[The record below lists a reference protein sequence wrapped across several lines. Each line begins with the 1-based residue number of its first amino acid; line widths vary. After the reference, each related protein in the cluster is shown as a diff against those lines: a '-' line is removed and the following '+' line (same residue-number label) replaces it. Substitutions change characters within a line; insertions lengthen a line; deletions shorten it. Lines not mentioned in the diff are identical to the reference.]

1 MDGVLMK
8 IEDIDIKR
16 KIIAFVL
23 VLLIVPVVIIGV
35 YAYSETKTALYEEI
49 QGKLEEQVQL
59 EKDYVTTTLSL
70 AQDKVNSDL
79 GVARNQFYAK
89 GTPTIVDGKMV
100 LGDDYVVNNNYEI
113 VDNVKNMVGGTATVF
128 QVINNEA
135 VRISTNVIKD
145 DGNRAVGTTVSK
157 PVYDTVVKRGEIFYG
172 RAWVVNAWYLTAYEP
187 IKNRS
192 GKIIGI
198 LYVGVL
204 EDPFLNQIKDQMKSI
219 TVGETG
225 YLYVIDSE
233 GTLIIHPKLEGEN
246 IYNYDFIKEICENKE
261 GYIQY
266 PWEGE
271 DKVVAYTYYEPRDW
285 IIASGSYLD
294 DFTGP
299 LDSIKNGL
307 AIGILIFILSGTA
320 VGLWFSRTITKPV
333 DEMLE
338 AAKRIA
344 KGDLSVVIDNDS
356 KDEIGQLS
364 FEIKTM
370 VSNLHD
376 LIKEVQD
383 SSAKVSSTADNIS
396 SSSDEV
402 TSASDQIASTVSEIS
417 NGAKSQA
424 SKIDEVTRAMIDMT
438 QTVQEVATN
447 AQKAAEGANESN
459 VLSQDVGKFT
469 EDLSLKMVDIQNAVN
484 ESSEV
489 IRELDGKSKQIG
501 EIVSLITNIA
511 DQTNLLAL
519 NAAIEAARAGE
530 HGRGFAVVADE
541 VRKLAEGSGTA
552 AKQIADL
559 ISDIQTGTNDAV
571 ISMQHGTEEV
581 ASGAES
587 LDQTVGSI
595 AEIIDSI
602 GNVASMVQ
610 DIAAAAQEQSAS
622 IEEITA
628 SVEEVSAISEE
639 SAAGAEEAAVVTEEQ
654 TTYMEELGRSAH
666 ELSYMAE
673 ALQLASSQFSLR
685 SLEKE
690 SRCWEIK
697 NCSNEAR
704 EKCTAYMVP
713 EVRCWLLEG
722 TWCGGVE
729 QGDAKA
735 KIHNCAK
742 CEVFERYV

>member
-1 MDGVLMK
+1 MG
-8 IEDIDIKR
+8 IEDISIKR
-16 KIIAFVL
+16 KLIAFAL
-23 VLLIVPVVIIGV
+23 ILLIVPVVIIGV
-35 YAYSETKTALYEEI
+35 YSYGETKTALYGEI
-49 QGKLEEQVQL
+49 QSKLEEQVQL
-59 EKDYVTTTLSL
+59 EKDYITTTLSL

-89 GTPTIVDGKMV
+89 GMPTIVDDKMV

-113 VDNVKNMVGGTATVF
+113 VDNVKDMVGGTATVF

-145 DGNRAVGTTVSK
+145 DGNRAVGTTVSQ
-157 PVYDTVVKRGEIFYG
+157 PVYDEVVKSGETFYG

-187 IKNRS
+187 IKNPS

-204 EDPFLNQIKDQMKSI
+204 EDPFLDQIKDQMKSI

-246 IYNYDFIKEICENKE
+246 IYQYDFIKEICAVKE

-266 PWEGE
+266 PWEGA

-307 AIGILIFILSGTA
+307 VIGVIFFILSGTV
-320 VGLWFSRTITKPV
+320 VGLWFSRTLTKPV
-333 DEMLE
+333 DEMLK
-338 AAKRIA
+338 AAKSIA
-344 KGDLSVVIDNDS
+344 KGDLSVVIENDS

-364 FEIKTM
+364 SEIKMM
-370 VSNLHD
+370 VSNLHN

-383 SSAKVSSTADNIS
+383 SSGKVSSTADNIS
-396 SSSDEV
+396 SSSEEI
-402 TSASDQIASTVSEIS
+402 TSSANQIESTVTDIS
-417 NGAKSQA
+417 NGSQSQA
-424 SKIDEVTRAMIDMT
+424 SSIDEVTRAMSDMT
-438 QTVQEVATN
+438 QTIQEVAIN
-447 AQKAAEGANESN
+447 SQKAAENANGANE
-459 VLSQDVGKFT
+459 VVQDVGRSA
-469 EDLSLKMVDIQNAVN
+469 EDLSLKMVDIQTAVRD
-484 ESSEV
+484 SSDV
-489 IRELDGKSKQIG
+489 ILKLDEKSKQID
-501 EIVSLITNIA
+501 EIVNLITSIA

-541 VRKLAEGSGTA
+541 VRKLAEESGTA

-559 ISDIQTGTNDAV
+559 IADIQAGTNNAV
-571 ISMQHGTEEV
+571 TSMQHGTEEV
-581 ASGAES
+581 ANGAES
-587 LDQTVGSI
+587 LDQTVRSIESIIGSI
-595 AEIIDSI
+595 GD
-602 GNVASMVQ
+602 VASMVQ
-610 DIAAAAQEQSAS
+610 DIAAAAEEQSAS
-622 IEEITA
+622 VEEIT
-628 SVEEVSAISEE
+628 SSIMMVSAVSEE
-639 SAAGAEEAAVVTEEQ
+639 SAMGAQEASDAAKLQ
-654 TTYMEELGRSAH
+654 TSYMGELTQSVQ
-666 ELSYMAE
+666 ELSSMAE
-673 ALQLASSQFSLR
+673 GLQLSSSQFSLR
-685 SLEKE
+685 SLDKE
-690 SRCWEIK
+690 QRCWEIK

-713 EVRCWLLEG
+713 EARCWLLEG

-735 KIHNCAK
+735 KIHNCSK
-742 CEVFERYV
+742 CEVFKRYV